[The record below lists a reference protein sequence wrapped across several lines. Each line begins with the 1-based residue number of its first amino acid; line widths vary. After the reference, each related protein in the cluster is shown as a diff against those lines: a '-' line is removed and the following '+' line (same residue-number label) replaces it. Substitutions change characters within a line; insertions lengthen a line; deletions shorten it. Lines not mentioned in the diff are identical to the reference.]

1 MKTTIACPGRFHVG
15 DLARELIKLGH
26 DVRFHSIV
34 PPSRLEALGIP
45 RAAQSC
51 HLGAVWPWVLAQR
64 KLNCSA
70 GTREWLDLKI
80 VRTLDRRYSQIRH
93 FGDVFIA
100 MSGLC
105 LESLKAAKRQG
116 ARVILERG
124 SMHILSQK
132 EILDCLRPDS
142 TAPSTVP
149 AWAVE
154 RELEGYELADVI
166 SIASRHVE
174 DSFLLRGFDSGKL
187 VRNTYGV
194 DLNAFQA
201 KPKIAK
207 THDVITTGTW
217 CLGKGSDILAKAVLE
232 RVGASLLHVGALG
245 DCELPRHKNFLHVDA
260 VPQNDLANYYAKA
273 RIFALPSHQEGLSM
287 VQAQALAAG
296 LPVIGSTHSGSVDL
310 AELLGLGAPQI
321 QSVRPGDVEGLVAAI
336 KCAMAWLPDADAANE
351 FDQKKTRLSWAAYGL
366 RYHEFLTKVHSND

>member
-1 MKTTIACPGRFHVG
+1 MNITISCPGRFHVG
-15 DLARELIKLGH
+15 DLARELIKFRHG
-26 DVRFHSIV
+26 VRFHSIV

-45 RAAQSC
+45 RAAQTC

-64 KLNCSA
+64 KLKCSPKR
-70 GTREWLDLKI
+70 REWLDLK
-80 VRTLDRRYSQIRH
+80 VVLALDRRYSQIRN
-93 FGDVFIA
+93 FGDVFIG

-105 LESLKAAKRQG
+105 VESLRSAKAQG

-124 SMHILSQK
+124 SMHILDQK
-132 EILDCLRPDS
+132 EILDRLRPDS

-174 DSFLLRGFDSGKL
+174 DSFLRRGFERRKL
-187 VRNTYGV
+187 VRNPYGV

-201 KPKIAK
+201 RPNVGK

-217 CLGKGSDILAKAVLE
+217 CLRKGSDLLAKAVLE
-232 RVGASLLHVGALG
+232 GVGASLLHVGALG
-245 DCELPRHKNFLHVDA
+245 DCEMPKHKNFKHVDA
-260 VPQNDLANYYAKA
+260 VPQKELINYYARA
-273 RIFALPSHQEGLSM
+273 RVFAMPSHEEGLSM

-296 LPVIGSTHSGSVDL
+296 LPVIGSTQSGSVDL
-310 AELLGLGAPQI
+310 ADLLGLGAPQI
-321 QSVRPGDVEGLVAAI
+321 QSVPPGDVDALVAAI
-336 KCAMAWLPDADAANE
+336 KCAMAWQPDAAATGR
-351 FDQKKTRLSWAAYGL
+351 FGQGMACLSWTAYGQ
-366 RYHEFLTKVHSND
+366 RYHEFLIKNHV

>member
-1 MKTTIACPGRFHVG
+1 MKITIACPGRFHVA
-15 DLARELIKLGH
+15 DLARELINLRH

-64 KLNCSA
+64 KLKCSP
-70 GTREWLDLKI
+70 GTREWLDLKV
-80 VRTLDRRYSQIRH
+80 VRTLDICYSKNQN
-93 FGDVFIA
+93 FGDVFIG

-105 LESLKAAKRQG
+105 VESLKEAKRQG

-124 SMHILSQK
+124 SMHILDQK
-132 EILDCLRPDS
+132 KILDDLRPDPA
-142 TAPSTVP
+142 APSKVP

-166 SIASRHVE
+166 SVASRHVE
-174 DSFLLRGFDSGKL
+174 DSFLRLGFDHRKL
-187 VRNTYGV
+187 VRNPYGV
-194 DLNAFQA
+194 DLNVFQA
-201 KPKIAK
+201 KPQIGK

-217 CLGKGSDILAKAVLE
+217 CLRKGSDQLAKAVLQG
-232 RVGASLLHVGALG
+232 VGATLLHVGASG
-245 DCELPRHKNFLHVDA
+245 DCKMPEHKNFMHVDA
-260 VPQNDLANYYAKA
+260 VPQKDLVNYYARA
-273 RIFALPSHQEGLSM
+273 RVFAMPSHEEGLSM

-296 LPVIGSTHSGSVDL
+296 LPVIGSTRSGSVDL

-321 QSVRPGDVEGLVAAI
+321 QSVPPGDVDALVAAI
-336 KCAMAWLPDADAANE
+336 KCAMAWQPDAAAAVC
-351 FDQKKTRLSWAAYGL
+351 FGHGKARLSWAAYGQ
-366 RYHEFLTKVHSND
+366 RYHEFLLNNHV

>member
-1 MKTTIACPGRFHVG
+1 MKLTIACPGRFHVG

-93 FGDVFIA
+93 FGEVFIG

-105 LESLKAAKRQG
+105 VESLRAAKAQG

-124 SMHILSQK
+124 SMHILDQK
-132 EILDCLRPDS
+132 EILDRLRPKS
-142 TAPSTVP
+142 AGPSTVP
-149 AWAVE
+149 DWAVE

-166 SIASRHVE
+166 SIASQHVA
-174 DSFLLRGFDSGKL
+174 DSFLRRGFDLRKL
-187 VRNTYGV
+187 FRNPYGV
-194 DLNAFQA
+194 DLETFQLSRNI
-201 KPKIAK
+201 KR
-207 THDVITTGTW
+207 THDVITTGAW
-217 CLGKGSDILAKAVLE
+217 SLQKGSDILAEAVLE
-232 RVGASLLHVGALG
+232 KMNLTLLHVGSVG
-245 DCELPRHKNFLHVDA
+245 DCKLPDHPRFAHVQSI
-260 VPQNDLANYYAKA
+260 PQDQLTHQYARARVFAMPSRQDGFGMVFSQGLAC
-273 RIFALPSHQEGLSM
+273 
-287 VQAQALAAG
+287 G
-296 LPVIGSTHSGSVDL
+296 LPIVGSTRSGSVDL

-321 QSVRPGDVEGLVAAI
+321 QSVPPDDVEALVAAI
-336 KCAMAWLPDADAANE
+336 KRAMAWLPDAKAL
-351 FDQKKTRLSWAAYGL
+351 QKFEQRKMWLSWAAYGQ
-366 RYHEFLTKVHSND
+366 RYHEFLIKNHV